1 MREKP
6 NRFRRKM
13 SRALTKARLGALY
26 KDVAEYECDLALRKH
41 AARLFMVAVCTRVI
55 GARLSAVYS

>member
-1 MREKP
+1 MQKMFEADEEVPEMREKP

-26 KDVAEYECDLALRKH
+26 KDLAEYECAPGP
-41 AARLFMVAVCTRVI
+41 AGMSRVH
-55 GARLSAVYS
+55 RQL